1 MAQALCYYG
10 ANWVHPSKGIGNHS
24 RNLCPLQRRVIVAAV
39 FTYHDESSESHSRSP
54 NDTVYTKGY
63 LITMQFIHFPRSLIS
78 IFRASLALVILALTL
93 AGPAVAYPLEIA
105 FNPQPDPPGVA
116 FNPQPDP
123 PGVAFNPQ
131 PDPPG
136 GA

>member
-1 MAQALCYYG
+1 MQLI
-10 ANWVHPSKGIGNHS
+10 HI
-24 RNLCPLQRRVIVAAV
+24 
-39 FTYHDESSESHSRSP
+39 SRSL
-54 NDTVYTKGY
+54 T
-63 LITMQFIHFPRSLIS
+63 SLT
-78 IFRASLALVILALTL
+78 RAFLAMVILALTL
-93 AGPAVAYPLEIA
+93 VGPAVAYPSEIA

-136 GA
+136 VA